1 MRAGLIVVGRIRGQ
15 DLPQMLHAED
25 KNVIQTVVPERSN
38 QSFKAEIQRPVPPP
52 ADASSIDLVHYH

>member
-25 KNVIQTVVPERSN
+25 KNVIQTVAPERLD
-38 QSFKAEIQRPVPPP
+38 FITR
-52 ADASSIDLVHYH
+52 I